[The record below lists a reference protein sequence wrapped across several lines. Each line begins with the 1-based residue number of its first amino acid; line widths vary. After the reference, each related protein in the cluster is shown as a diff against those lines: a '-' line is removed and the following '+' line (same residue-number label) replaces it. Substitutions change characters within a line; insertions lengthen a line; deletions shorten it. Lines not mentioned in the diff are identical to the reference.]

1 MRVLTTLLW
10 LALFLVLLVFSIA
23 NTDIATVRLFGQSF
37 SAPLVLLLLMFFAA
51 GAVAGMLAALP
62 SWFRGRREIAR
73 LARELAERTGGGAPA
88 PEVAAG
94 ARPGAFATR
103 AAAPGAASMNAT
115 QAALPASAVSA
126 VVAPA
131 DAAAA
136 IEPPRR

>member
-73 LARELAERTGGGAPA
+73 LARELAERTPGAA
-88 PEVAAG
+88 LASEAATG
-94 ARPGAFATR
+94 VRPGAVTR
-103 AAAPGAASMNAT
+103 AAAPEAVSTTTAP
-115 QAALPASAVSA
+115 QAAVPPAA
-126 VVAPA
+126 VVVPA
-131 DAAAA
+131 AVA